1 MWRRIKW
8 KLSYFTYDLT
18 CSYMLKFNQLKK
30 KNRKLNL
37 IVKHGMINIKNE
49 LLEIYALFTDVS
61 GLKNTVDNEF
71 IYKPINGEIY

>member
-1 MWRRIKW
+1 
-8 KLSYFTYDLT
+8 
-18 CSYMLKFNQLKK
+18 
-30 KNRKLNL
+30 
-37 IVKHGMINIKNE
+37 MINIKNE